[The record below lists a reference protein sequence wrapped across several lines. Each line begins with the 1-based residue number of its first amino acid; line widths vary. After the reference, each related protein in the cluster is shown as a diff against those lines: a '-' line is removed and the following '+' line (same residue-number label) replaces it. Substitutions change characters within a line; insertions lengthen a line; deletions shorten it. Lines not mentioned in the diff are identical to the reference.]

1 MTDLR
6 PFFEFMYATGCRLGA
21 VQKIRWEHVTKDCSE
36 TKIPASNTKN
46 RLPQKRFR
54 NDKPVFDSTNYRPE

>member
-1 MTDLR
+1 VTDLR